1 MSRHHFLHCS
11 FSRFSLFE
19 GRAILGP
26 MSFGLLAASSLISAL
41 PAQASVLVKPAILR
55 EAPAQPADEPANQA
69 AQPAPSQNIVGIA
82 SETLGFSTLVTA
94 IEAANI
100 GSVLSAEGPLTVF
113 APIDAAFAAL
123 PADTLDAL
131 LEPNNRDLLVKL
143 LYNHVA
149 YGDLTSDKL
158 SMGEVDT
165 FDSEVEVVFLPTG
178 VEVDGA
184 SVVQADIDAS
194 NGVIHAVDQVLLPA
208 GFSEELQARIDG
220 VAPAAQGASGQSPSL
235 SQPPTATDGDAVSPD
250 SASPVVSA
258 PTEDVSTTEGEGGP
272 VRALW

>member
-1 MSRHHFLHCS
+1 
-11 FSRFSLFE
+11 
-19 GRAILGP
+19 

-158 SMGEVDT
+158 SMGEV
-165 FDSEVEVVFLPTG
+165 
-178 VEVDGA
+178 
-184 SVVQADIDAS
+184 
-194 NGVIHAVDQVLLPA
+194 
-208 GFSEELQARIDG
+208 
-220 VAPAAQGASGQSPSL
+220 
-235 SQPPTATDGDAVSPD
+235 
-250 SASPVVSA
+250 
-258 PTEDVSTTEGEGGP
+258 
-272 VRALW
+272 

>member
-1 MSRHHFLHCS
+1 MSRHHFFHCN

-19 GRAILGP
+19 GRAILGS
-26 MSFGLLAASSLISAL
+26 MSFGLLATSLISAL

-55 EAPAQPADEPANQA
+55 EAPAQPADEPANQV

-113 APIDAAFAAL
+113 APTDAAFAAL

-194 NGVIHAVDQVLLPA
+194 NGVIHAVDQVLLPV

-235 SQPPTATDGDAVSPD
+235 SQTPAATDGDAVSPD
-250 SASPVVSA
+250 SASTAVSA
-258 PTEDVSTTEGEGGP
+258 PAEDASATEGEGGP